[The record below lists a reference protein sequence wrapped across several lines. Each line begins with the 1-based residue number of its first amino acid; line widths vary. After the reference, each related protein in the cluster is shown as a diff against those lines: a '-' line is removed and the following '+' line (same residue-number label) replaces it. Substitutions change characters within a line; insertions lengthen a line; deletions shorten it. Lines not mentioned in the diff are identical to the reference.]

1 MSKDDR
7 SWHSQHRQP
16 QKSGPEEDVSPIV
29 AILMPILGI
38 IIMAALVILTVTTLV
53 K

>member
-1 MSKDDR
+1 MSEDDR

-16 QKSGPEEDVSPIV
+16 PKQGSEDDVNPIV
-29 AILMPILGI
+29 AILTPILGI
-38 IIMAALVILTVTTLV
+38 LIMAAIVVLTVTTMM

>member
-1 MSKDDR
+1 MSEDDR

-16 QKSGPEEDVSPIV
+16 PKPGPEEDVSPIV

-38 IIMAALVILTVTTLV
+38 LIMAAIVILTVTTMM